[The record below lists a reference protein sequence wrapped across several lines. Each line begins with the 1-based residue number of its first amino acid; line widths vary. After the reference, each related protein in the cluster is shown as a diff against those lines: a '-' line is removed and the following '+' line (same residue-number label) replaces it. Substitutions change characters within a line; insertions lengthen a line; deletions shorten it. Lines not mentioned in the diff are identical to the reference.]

1 MAGLDLGQVYNQY
14 LMEFQDPVRASQYTA
29 FQYIANPKG
38 TIASFKKPPKWY
50 SQTEWYDYEAPDYVR
65 TKTYAGDDE
74 LSQFTRDNIDTL
86 TSLADVSAASRR
98 AAKEGYLTGTGLTS
112 GDYYDQLKDIYYQR
126 GNAEKKYKAQKETHV
141 FSQYGLDP
149 EARYGLVTDPNKNTV
164 AYKPAVDYV
173 NKKGSERYADL
184 IKRGVNAKNAKAYTE
199 AYVKNLGTAVLSKIN
214 AAGINPFV
222 DQVYSKLQV
231 RK

>member
-1 MAGLDLGQVYNQY
+1 MAIDLGQLYNQY
-14 LMEFQDPVRASQYTA
+14 LVEFQDPVKASQYTA
-29 FQYIANPKG
+29 FQYIANPRG
-38 TIASFKKPPKWY
+38 SVSGLKKPPAWY
-50 SQTEWYDYEAPDYVR
+50 SQTEWYDYEAPDYIR
-65 TKTYAGDDE
+65 TKTYSGDDE
-74 LSQFTRDNIDTL
+74 LSKFTRDNIDTL

-98 AAKEGYLTGTGLTS
+98 AAKEGYLTGTGLNS
-112 GDYYDQLKDIYYQR
+112 GDYYDQLKDIYFQKS
-126 GNAEKKYKAQKETHV
+126 NAEKKYKAQRGSHI

-149 EARYGLVTDPNKNTV
+149 ETRYDLVTNPSKNTV

-173 NKKGSERYADL
+173 KKKIDQRYNDL
-184 IKRGVNAKNAKAYTE
+184 IKRGVSAQNAKAYTE
-199 AYVKNLGTAVLSKIN
+199 AYGKNLGAAVIAKIN